1 MMITGITSI
10 TATGTASEAIG
21 ATTIT
26 ITNSFG
32 LAQSLLNKGTESRFT
47 VPGYAFSL
55 RSKIPGDL

>member
-10 TATGTASEAIG
+10 TATGTASEATG

-32 LAQSLLNKGTESRFT
+32 LAQSLLNKGTES
-47 VPGYAFSL
+47 L
-55 RSKIPGDL
+55 GDL